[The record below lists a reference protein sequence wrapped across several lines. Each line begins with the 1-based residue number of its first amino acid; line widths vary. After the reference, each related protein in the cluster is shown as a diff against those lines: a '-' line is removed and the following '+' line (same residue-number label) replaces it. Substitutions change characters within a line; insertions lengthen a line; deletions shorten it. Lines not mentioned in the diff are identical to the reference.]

1 MLRVWVAAALTLA
14 AAAVAEAQFG
24 RGFFGSR
31 VASEKDLTAASTI
44 AVSSTVP
51 A

>member
-1 MLRVWVAAALTLA
+1 MLRVWVAAVLTLA

-31 VASEKDLTAASTI
+31 VATEKDFVGRFHYCRLL
-44 AVSSTVP
+44 
-51 A
+51 